1 MARLYTYKITLSNTT
16 STATPPNLQVRLNI
30 NFSAIRGL
38 SVDLGNIRFSS
49 DQAGNNLLYAWLES
63 APQGTFTQGSSV
75 SSYTSSNVWVNLGN
89 NIIPANGSLNI
100 YMQVLSSG
108 TKFDGAYWGANP
120 LWTSTYGQY
129 DNGANVFNN
138 YWNFAGTSLPSGWQE
153 PQTAGV
159 TVDNGVSFAPG
170 SNYGYIETTA
180 KYPIGDFVD
189 ANFNVTTIGD
199 GGLAMTVDINGN
211 AYTSDH
217 WINVGSASGY
227 MYNGTVADLR
237 NSEGSASALDGS
249 YTATNPF
256 DSTGSFIGSVV
267 TTSSEYYIYKNYNT
281 LIGDTTTNIP
291 PQGNYFIMVGG
302 GGNGVVFS
310 INWIRTRAYPPN
322 GTDPVLTSVQI
333 ILLSNYTSASI
344 PSPEWT
350 TLSGK
355 PYVTVSAKGIS
366 NGLSNIPNDGADFG
380 PDTPGTQTCGIQ
392 EACNYAYNNGYAV
405 HLTTGIFNIN
415 ATIQIPG
422 PLQISGSGGVPGMNE
437 IINGVY
443 DPYTLAVSGPVT
455 VIKLTTAADWVFQN
469 TNYMSGMSIT
479 HLIIDCNLLGNG
491 IQFTCPSPVP
501 NNGNFDFT
509 GTTIIDFLTAGADFS
524 GYGDL
529 QLIGLLIDSD
539 TTESSSALII
549 GGGNCTVRIYSVNIY
564 TGNTV
569 INSYTNQVLFFGGL
583 IQSIIAQGNN
593 GEISIFGSRFTDI
606 IPTPGTFIS
615 QINIIGAD
623 PATSPIN
630 LANFTATSTVIAQMN
645 IYGAF
650 ITGNSTT
657 FFSNVASG
665 VNALSTI
672 ENLNIEGLVALNVFT
687 DLPDALYVS
696 TGLGG
701 YGAYYLHKYSYPANP
716 TSTTSGTTAGTVTQ
730 VQTSYTTSYKKFMFA
745 FNGYE
750 NDTAT
755 NQSITFLNA
764 FSTIASITSNTTG
777 LAITATTTGITITA
791 PNNTTLYSGIVIVEG
806 Y

>member
-30 NFSAIRGL
+30 NFASLVSNINA
-38 SVDLGNIRFSS
+38 DLGNIRFSS

-63 APQGTFTQGSSV
+63 APQGTFTQSSGI

-89 NIIPANGSLNI
+89 NIIPANGSLTI
-100 YMQVLSSG
+100 YMQVLSNG
-108 TKFDGAYWGANP
+108 TEFDGVYWGANP
-120 LWTSTYGQY
+120 LWTGTYGQY
-129 DNGANVFNN
+129 DNGANVFLF
-138 YWNFAGTSLPSGWQE
+138 YQNFAGTSLPSGWTNMGKA
-153 PQTAGV
+153 PAA
-159 TVDNGVSFAPG
+159 TVDNGVTLPAVGAVSDAGYYFSGYQMPLGTVIDALCKDNGSGTSVGSGIGIGTSIFGGSGVRVLQFEVATEDTSFYWRIEGYAYGTAITPVYSSG
-170 SNYGYIETTA
+170 TLIVLSGAYYSTGATEYENYVPVLTLTGTA
-180 KYPIGDFVD
+180 
-189 ANFNVTTIGD
+189 T
-199 GGLAMTVDINGN
+199 
-211 AYTSDH
+211 TSDTYPNFGVYQDSLFIQ
-217 WINVGSASGY
+217 W
-227 MYNGTVADLR
+227 LR
-237 NSEGSASALDGS
+237 VRL
-249 YTATNPF
+249 
-256 DSTGSFIGSVV
+256 
-267 TTSSEYYIYKNYNT
+267 
-281 LIGDTTTNIP
+281 
-291 PQGNYFIMVGG
+291 
-302 GGNGVVFS
+302 
-310 INWIRTRAYPPN
+310 YPPN
-322 GTDPVLTSVQI
+322 GTDPVLTSI
-333 ILLSNYTSASI
+333 TLLFVGNYIPASI
-344 PSPEWT
+344 PTPEWT

-355 PYVTVSAKGIS
+355 PYITVSAKGIS

-405 HLTTGIFNIN
+405 HLTTGTFNIN

-437 IINGVY
+437 TINGIY

-455 VIKLTTAADWVFQN
+455 VIKLTTAASWVFQN

-479 HLIIDCNLLGNG
+479 HLIIDCNFFGGG
-491 IQFTCPSPVP
+491 IQFTCPSDVP

-509 GTTIIDFLTAGADFS
+509 GTSIINYSTVGADFTQ
-524 GYGDL
+524 YGDL
-529 QLIGLLIDSD
+529 QLIGLLIDTDYSQVPNG
-539 TTESSSALII
+539 TALIL

-593 GEISIFGSRFTDI
+593 IGEISIFGSRFTDI
-606 IPTPGTFIS
+606 IPSPGTNIS

-623 PATSPIN
+623 PATSPVN
-630 LANFTATSTVIAQMN
+630 LTNFTATSTVIAQMN

-672 ENLNIEGLVALNVFT
+672 ENLNIEVLVAMNVFK

-716 TSTTSGTTAGTVTQ
+716 TSTTSGPTAGTVTQ

-764 FSTIASITSNTTG
+764 FSTIANITSNTTG
-777 LAITATTTGITITA
+777 LSITATTSGITITA
-791 PNNTTLYSGIVIVEG
+791 PNSTTTYSGLVIVEG